1 MDEVYYDLP
10 FYAGVQV
17 LRFFPDSEFSTEKR
31 KKRSG
36 SVAAETEILSA
47 NDTIEAKFID
57 GHVASN
63 LSSLTE
69 LGMEASDSTGL
80 NIECKKAKYFI
91 FSPLS
96 CHLSG

>member
-1 MDEVYYDLP
+1 MDEVYFDLP

-47 NDTIEAKFID
+47 NDTIDVKFID
-57 GHVASN
+57 AHVASN
-63 LSSLTE
+63 LSSLSE
-69 LGMEASDSTGL
+69 LGMEASDSTGFDIEYEKLL
-80 NIECKKAKYFI
+80 NS
-91 FSPLS
+91 FSP
-96 CHLSG
+96 